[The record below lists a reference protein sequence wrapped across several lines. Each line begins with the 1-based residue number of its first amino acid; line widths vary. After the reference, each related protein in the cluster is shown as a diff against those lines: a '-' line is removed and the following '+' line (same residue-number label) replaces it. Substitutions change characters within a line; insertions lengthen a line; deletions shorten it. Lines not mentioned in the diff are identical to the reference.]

1 MVVFYDQRLLKIGIH
16 GNGVFIFASNLGVDF
31 CFRRGRESCPRAQQN
46 TLLT

>member
-31 CFRRGRESCPRAQQN
+31 F
-46 TLLT
+46 LF